1 MRIKL
6 TCVRHGEALHN
17 IPKSERTAQP
27 KFIDGTL
34 DSPLTQLGLQQ
45 IEKVG
50 TRLADAKFDLAI
62 SSDLGRARDTCLAV
76 TKHHPGL
83 DLDQWTCARER
94 RFGIIETKGAEKGLK
109 ILYCLIQVEDFIED
123 KSLLTWRMPEGG
135 ESVVDVRNRITQ
147 QFLPKLFAAAR
158 KHPGKECSILFAN
171 HGGFLKELHR
181 LFGEK
186 AVSKNNFDNYDNI
199 ITNTSVSCYEID
211 VDDQDQITNVSCNFF
226 NCKKHL
232 E

>member
-1 MRIKL
+1 MYK
-6 TCVRHGEALHN
+6 
-17 IPKSERTAQP
+17 
-27 KFIDGTL
+27 
-34 DSPLTQLGLQQ
+34 
-45 IEKVG
+45 
-50 TRLADAKFDLAI
+50 
-62 SSDLGRARDTCLAV
+62 
-76 TKHHPGL
+76 
-83 DLDQWTCARER
+83 
-94 RFGIIETKGAEKGLK
+94 
-109 ILYCLIQVEDFIED
+109 VEDFIED

>member
-34 DSPLTQLGLQQ
+34 DSPLTPLGLQQ

-83 DLDQWTCARER
+83 DLDQWTCAREKVPH
-94 RFGIIETKGAEKGLK
+94 GI
-109 ILYCLIQVEDFIED
+109 YVN
-123 KSLLTWRMPEGG
+123 
-135 ESVVDVRNRITQ
+135 VVT
-147 QFLPKLFAAAR
+147 PFALSTRPTLA
-158 KHPGKECSILFAN
+158 
-171 HGGFLKELHR
+171 
-181 LFGEK
+181 
-186 AVSKNNFDNYDNI
+186 
-199 ITNTSVSCYEID
+199 T
-211 VDDQDQITNVSCNFF
+211 
-226 NCKKHL
+226 
-232 E
+232 